1 MLDEKKCN
9 ERDSG
14 RIDLL
19 VIILAVLG
27 AMENSDVEVGVL
39 ALEDVRG
46 TGLDLGRAAHGASN
60 SVVLQDNDVGVVLE
74 GAALVLVGAVDHGG
88 RRRSAVT
95 GTKET

>member
-39 ALEDVRG
+39 ALEG
-46 TGLDLGRAAHGASN
+46 TGLDLGSAAHGASN